1 MIVKVGCCGFPVA
14 KKRYYEVFKVVEVN
28 STFYTYP
35 KSSVLDRWKMEAPKD
50 FEFVL
55 KAHQDI
61 SHKHR
66 LKPTKDCLKSLR
78 LMSEACKTL
87 NSKLLLIQTPGSL
100 KPSEEV
106 LDSVEKF
113 FNVAVKNGELKYA
126 WETRGD
132 EWFKPEVKVKLKKI
146 LEKFDV
152 SHCVDPLKSTP
163 IFVKDFAYFRLH
175 GLSER
180 LYYYQ
185 YSDEELKKL
194 LSVVE
199 SFNGIVNEAYV
210 FFNNLSMFTDALR
223 FLTIVKTG
231 NPPSL
236 TGCYGQE
243 SLKKVLENIKF
254 PISKSMLIKKY
265 GWKLFDLEP
274 GKQVTLEKVLKNVPG
289 NVYSSLEKLLKDV
302 NI

>member
-14 KKRYYEVFKVVEVN
+14 RKRYYEAFKVVEVN
-28 STFYTYP
+28 STFYNYP
-35 KSSVLDRWKMEAPKD
+35 KPSVLAKWKMEAPED

-66 LKPTKDCLKSLR
+66 LKPTKDCLKSLK
-78 LMSEACKTL
+78 LMSEACENL
-87 NSKLLLIQTPGSL
+87 NSKMLLIQTPGSL
-100 KPSEEV
+100 KPSKEV
-106 LDSVEKF
+106 LDNVEKF
-113 FNVAVKNGELKYA
+113 FSFAVKNGKLKYA

-146 LEKFDV
+146 LEKFNV
-152 SHCVDPLKSTP
+152 SHCVDPLKEFP

-175 GLSER
+175 GLGER

-185 YSDEELKKL
+185 HSDGELKKL

-199 SFNGIVNEAYV
+199 DFKGVVDEAYV
-210 FFNNLSMFTDALR
+210 FFNNLLMFTDALR
-223 FLTIVKTG
+223 FLTLVKTG
-231 NPPSL
+231 SLPGL
-236 TGCYGQE
+236 TGCYGLE
-243 SLKKVLENIKF
+243 SLKKVLENVKF
-254 PISKSMLIKKY
+254 PVSKSMLIKKY

-274 GKQVTLEKVLKNVPG
+274 GKQVAVEKVLKNVPKG
-289 NVYSSLEKLLKDV
+289 MYGSLEELLKDV
-302 NI
+302 NV